1 MGRFFLLRHPFFFLH
16 LFVCPLCVPQV
27 SHVGLEQTP
36 AETLFQRA
44 QRLVQ
49 HILPNLSYDALWDI
63 LALRCPKADGVHDF
77 LATEEARELLED
89 RDLAEDLPADTN
101 DGEKEEKMA
110 YHEEYRRAKP
120 PRPAQRQK
128 QKFPGPRRRT
138 MPTSATITTEE
149 VQSML
154 PGEARVW
161 RDEWNQRW
169 QLAYKGVR
177 IGSRSFGLYGFTES
191 AKLICKV
198 AWEYHMTH
206 GGDAPTDP
214 VVREFSGFKSPSGR
228 AAATAAKGAA
238 SSSSGR
244 R

>member
-1 MGRFFLLRHPFFFLH
+1 MFLDP
-16 LFVCPLCVPQV
+16 FVCPPCVPQV
-27 SHVGLEQTP
+27 THVGLEHKP
-36 AETLFQRA
+36 AETMFQRV

-77 LATEEARELLED
+77 LATKEARELLED

-101 DGEKEEKMA
+101 DGAKEEKMA

-120 PRPAQRQK
+120 PRPAQRLK
-128 QKFPGPRRRT
+128 QKFPGARRRT
-138 MPTSATITTEE
+138 MPTSATITTQE

-154 PGEARVW
+154 PSEARVW

-191 AKLICKV
+191 AKLRCKL
-198 AWEYHMTH
+198 AWEYHMSH

-214 VVREFSGFKSPSGR
+214 VVREFSGFQSPLGR
-228 AAATAAKGAA
+228 AAAPAAKGAA